1 MFPYIEM
8 PLDYI
13 LPELLK
19 NSVRATIG
27 EKNLLEKIRGH
38 PDKNNKK
45 KNFKNETI
53 SCLKMFIFKIF
64 CRSMFFHSGKFFFM
78 DSRAIFDLP

>member
-27 EKNLLEKIRGH
+27 IQYSRGRVRGGES
-38 PDKNNKK
+38 KW
-45 KNFKNETI
+45 
-53 SCLKMFIFKIF
+53 
-64 CRSMFFHSGKFFFM
+64 
-78 DSRAIFDLP
+78 DLQLYIYCTVQCTHEYVVTYLQGLNMLFLIVPYEEVYIW